1 MLNRVILMGRITQD
15 IEVRQTPN
23 GSSVTTFN
31 VAVDRSRK
39 DQNGQYPTDFITC
52 VAWAQ
57 QAEFIA
63 RYFGKGRMIALEGQL
78 RSRTYEDKNGTKHY
92 VTEVYV
98 DNVSFTG
105 EKSNQGGGN
114 YANNY
119 GNGGGYG
126 GGNNGNYGGGYSG
139 GNGNYGNGGNSGFGG
154 NNFGGGSFGGGNG
167 FGGNNGGNQGNFNN
181 NSFNNNDQAP
191 SNDALSIGELSE
203 FEDVLSDDGVPF

>member
-1 MLNRVILMGRITQD
+1 MLNRVVLMGRITQD

-39 DQNGQYPTDFITC
+39 DQNGNYPTDFITC

-57 QAEFIA
+57 QAEFIGK
-63 RYFGKGRMIALEGQL
+63 YFGKGRMIALDGQL

-105 EKSNQGGGN
+105 EKANQGGGN
-114 YANNY
+114 YSNNY

-126 GGNNGNYGGGYSG
+126 GNGGYSG
-139 GNGNYGNGGNSGFGG
+139 GGYSNGGNNGNYGNGGNGGFGG
-154 NNFGGGSFGGGNG
+154 NNFGGGSGFGGGNG

-181 NSFNNNDQAP
+181 NNNNQAP
-191 SNDALSIGELSE
+191 SNDALNIGDLSE